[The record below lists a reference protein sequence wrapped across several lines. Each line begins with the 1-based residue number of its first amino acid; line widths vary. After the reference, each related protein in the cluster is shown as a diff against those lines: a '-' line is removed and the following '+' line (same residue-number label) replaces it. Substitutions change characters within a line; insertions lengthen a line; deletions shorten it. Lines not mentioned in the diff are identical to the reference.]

1 MLAHDGAVDDRHGLP
16 MRVSMS
22 HPRRT
27 GWSAMRNQ
35 RALIHLPGF
44 WCADLASGARM
55 RISAIVDARFSVIVD
70 GVSS

>member
-1 MLAHDGAVDDRHGLP
+1 
-16 MRVSMS
+16 
-22 HPRRT
+22 
-27 GWSAMRNQ
+27 MRNQ

-55 RISAIVDARFSVIVD
+55 RISANVDARFSVIVD